1 MMDRVLSWSFALALA
16 GFLLFMSFQKVFG
29 FDPNPIF
36 GLIEARS
43 GISIFEPG
51 VRYLV
56 AALELAAAVLV
67 VWPRMRMRGAQ
78 LGLLVALG
86 AIAFHLSPWLGW
98 QVPKLAPLSEAL
110 GRGLTAA
117 QIDALNLGTDQG
129 AMFLLAATIAV
140 LAAASIFVERSQA
153 QAKAS
158 SGATPPPRASF
169 A

>member
-16 GFLLFMSFQKVFG
+16 GFLLFMSFQKFFG
-29 FDPNPIF
+29 FDPNPVF

-43 GISIFEPG
+43 GIGLFEPG

-56 AALELAAAVLV
+56 AVVELAAAVLV
-67 VWPRMRMRGAQ
+67 VWPRTRMRGAQ

-98 QVPKLAPLSEAL
+98 QVPSLAPLSEAL
-110 GRGLTAA
+110 ARGLTAA
-117 QIDALNLGTDQG
+117 QIDALNLGTDHG
-129 AMFLLAATIAV
+129 AMFLLAVTIAA

-153 QAKAS
+153 LAKAS
-158 SGATPPPRASF
+158 RPATPPPRASF